1 MARHRF
7 FLQEPLPDSADG
19 APVCVPL
26 TGTDRHHLSVV
37 LRARPGE
44 EIVGVEPDGAAAVLR
59 LVSVGA
65 ESVSVTRVE
74 QLAPALEPRVTL
86 VLGVSKGA
94 KVDEVVE
101 GAVEVGV
108 AQIAPVLCARSIV
121 RLDAE
126 KRAERGARWR
136 RVALA
141 AAKQAQR
148 AFVPA
153 VSDPVALP
161 EALQLLGEHDLVL
174 VAWEEADGQG
184 LRAAI
189 AAADLAPGAHVA
201 LVVGPEGGLTPEEV
215 AALGDLGAVQVTLGP
230 TILRTETAGVVASAL
245 LVHELGGLGNTCGA

>member
-1 MARHRF
+1 VARHRF
-7 FLQEPLPDSADG
+7 FLQEPLPESAHG
-19 APVCVPL
+19 APVDVPL
-26 TGTDRHHLSVV
+26 SESDLHHLSAV

-44 EIVGVEPDGAAAVLR
+44 QILGVEPGGAAAVLQ
-59 LVSVGA
+59 LLSVGA
-65 ESVSVTRVE
+65 ETVSATFVE
-74 QLAPALEPRVTL
+74 RLAATDEPRVTL

-108 AQIAPVLCARSIV
+108 AEIAPVLCARSVV

-141 AAKQAQR
+141 AAKQSQR

-153 VSDPVALP
+153 VADPVELP
-161 EALQLLGEHDLVL
+161 HVLPLLGQHDLVL
-174 VAWEEADGQG
+174 VAWEDADGPG
-184 LRAAI
+184 IRAAVS
-189 AAADLAPGAHVA
+189 AAGLAPGARVA
-201 LVVGPEGGLTPEEV
+201 LVVGPEGGLTAEEV
-215 AALGDLGAVQVTLGP
+215 AALCDVGAVQVTLGP

-245 LVHELGGLGNTCGA
+245 LIHELGGLGNSRGA